1 MFLLRWYFFGFYVF
15 FFPFIFVI
23 ASSKELGNVLI
34 ITNSGVCFII
44 TAVVYCRIYFIVKN
58 HSNQIQVQVQVA
70 QNSQME
76 STARKRK
83 SAVST
88 FYVYL
93 VFLVCCL
100 PEYCVTVAL
109 LIFPPGTALTGLF
122 LYSTT
127 LVFLNSSLNPVI
139 YGWKMR
145 HIRLAMIDVLRNL
158 FPKQNTSNS

>member
-1 MFLLRWYFFGFYVF
+1 M
-15 FFPFIFVI
+15 
-23 ASSKELGNVLI
+23 LI
-34 ITNSGVCFII
+34 ITISGVCFII
-44 TAVVYCRIYFIVKN
+44 TAVVYCKIYFIVKH
-58 HSNQIQVQVQVA
+58 HSNQIQAQVQVA

-109 LIFPPGTALTGLF
+109 LIFPPGTALSGLL

-145 HIRLAMIDVLRNL
+145 HILHAMIDVLRNL
-158 FPKQNTSNS
+158 FPKQNSSNS